1 MSHQHQSIS
10 VLEVGAKCLCQFCQK
25 EFTEKSSLTRHL
37 KKNVCRKPKI
47 SHVEKDID
55 ISKRDAEISKRETEI
70 TKKELEITKKELE
83 VAKMIIAAS
92 GRNENLD
99 LYTGFLNPCQ
109 ASQVSCGNPQVV
121 NNNQNLNVLCLG
133 SKDNLLDI
141 LANKEGLPKALE
153 YLKDCALAKLAG
165 DCRILERVYQ
175 LETDQP
181 VIMYLNQ
188 SKTKY
193 VYYDDRRRRTVE
205 TNAKVMAKK
214 LADILQRSYLK
225 GMTCFKTDLADNERD
240 DDRPVSVGHGQDKM
254 PDLAP
259 YDMQNWNEHVHLLSD
274 EKYQKKVL
282 TSMKIPIETG
292 RD

>member
-1 MSHQHQSIS
+1 MPMQIIDPVSVGDKCMCDKCGQTFTIKASLKRHQNQNICS
-10 VLEVGAKCLCQFCQK
+10 
-25 EFTEKSSLTRHL
+25 
-37 KKNVCRKPKI
+37 KPK
-47 SHVEKDID
+47 VNK
-55 ISKRDAEISKRETEI
+55 KRFIEVAEILKASNDAVLASNDRVLVTNNEILKRMSDGLI
-70 TKKELEITKKELE
+70 TLPIQ
-83 VAKMIIAAS
+83 KMDTLAPIV
-92 GRNENLD
+92 
-99 LYTGFLNPCQ
+99 
-109 ASQVSCGNPQVV
+109 VS
-121 NNNQNLNVLCLG
+121 NNQNLNVLCLG

-141 LANKEGLPKALE
+141 LSNKEGLPRALE

-225 GMTCFKTDLADNERD
+225 GMTCFKTDLAGNERD
-240 DDRPVSVGHGQDKM
+240 DCLPIHEVHGQDKM

-282 TSMKIPIETG
+282 TSMKIPIEIG
-292 RD
+292 RE